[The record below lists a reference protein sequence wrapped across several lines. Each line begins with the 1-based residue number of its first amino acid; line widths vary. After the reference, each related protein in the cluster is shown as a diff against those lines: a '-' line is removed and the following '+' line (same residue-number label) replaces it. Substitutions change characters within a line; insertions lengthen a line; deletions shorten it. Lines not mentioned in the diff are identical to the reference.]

1 MNIIIHDYAGHPF
14 QVQLS
19 RELARRG
26 HRVSH
31 LYAASIETPRG
42 ALEIKPDDP
51 GELSI
56 EGVSVAEPFQ
66 KHNFFKRRSQELEYG
81 HLVSKR
87 IESIHPDW
95 VISGNTPTEPQA
107 TLQKTCQRLD
117 IKFASWVQDFYGIAV
132 HKLLRK
138 KLPVAGEFIG
148 GYYRWLDRRTLRNS
162 DRVILITEDF
172 RPLTDRMGV
181 AKERTSVIE
190 NWAPLDE
197 LPLRPK
203 DTPWS
208 REHGLNDK
216 FVFLYSGTL
225 GMKHNPKL
233 LLELAQYFA
242 DDSEVLVVVITEGI
256 GGDWLKGKQDEL
268 KLHNLLLLPY
278 QPFEDFPDVL
288 GSADVLVAILEPDA
302 GVFSVPS
309 KVLSYLC
316 AGKPILASMPSDNLA
331 TRIIRKAGAGL
342 VGPPRSCNLFLN
354 NASKLRRDPA
364 MRSRSSTNARQYAKS
379 KFSIEQVTNSF
390 DNAIARIS

>member
-26 HRVSH
+26 HQVSH

-172 RPLTDRMGV
+172 RQLTERMGIP
-181 AKERTSVIE
+181 KGRTSVIE

-197 LPLRPK
+197 LPIRPK
-203 DTPWS
+203 DNPWS
-208 REHGLNDK
+208 REHGLQDK

-233 LLELAQYFA
+233 LLELAQHFA
-242 DDSEVLVVVITEGI
+242 GDDQVIVAVITQGI
-256 GGDWLKGKQDEL
+256 GGDWLKEKRDNLEL
-268 KLHNLLLLPY
+268 NNLLLLPY
-278 QPFEDFPDVL
+278 QPFEDLPDVL
-288 GSADVLVAILEPDA
+288 GSADVLVAILEPNA

-316 AGKPILASMPSDNLA
+316 AGKPLLASMPAENLA
-331 TRIIRKAGAGL
+331 ARIVQREQAGL
-342 VGPPRSCNLFLN
+342 IVSPNEPHRLVSAGDRL
-354 NASKLRRDPA
+354 
-364 MRSRSSTNARQYAKS
+364 RSSPYLRIRLGQSARAHAERT
-379 KFSIEQVTNSF
+379 FF
-390 DNAIARIS
+390 LDNIASTFEKCLTSV